1 MRYLDYPLQLE
12 MNCSIEPISKSHTT
26 IYKFRFF
33 LENEKV
39 KIERERE
46 RESRKKRYTDYK
58 RSII

>member
-46 RESRKKRYTDYK
+46 RAEKKGTQTIK
-58 RSII
+58 GQ